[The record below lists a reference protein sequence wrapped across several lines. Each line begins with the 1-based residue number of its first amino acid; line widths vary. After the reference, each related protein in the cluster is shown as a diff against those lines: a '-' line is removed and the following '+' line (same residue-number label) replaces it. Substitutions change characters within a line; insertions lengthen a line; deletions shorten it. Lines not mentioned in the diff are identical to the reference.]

1 MAMLFK
7 KLPQLKGKINL
18 DIGCGEKKQPG
29 YIGIDVRD
37 CGQEIVW
44 DVRDGIPLPD
54 NSVDSIISIHF
65 IEHLTN
71 DEAIELFEDAYRVL
85 KPGGIMFNVVPH
97 VDDPTAYYFDHET
110 FWNESRITAL
120 ERVEGFKF
128 KVTKNHK
135 TSRMIQI
142 DGALRE
148 FYELMFELKK

>member
-1 MAMLFK
+1 MLFK

-29 YIGIDVRD
+29 YIGVDVRD

-54 NSVDSIISIHF
+54 NSVDSVISIHF

-71 DEAIELFEDAYRVL
+71 DEALKLFDDVRRVL
-85 KPGGIMFNVVPH
+85 KPGGTMFNVVPH
-97 VDDPTAYYFDHET
+97 VDDPAAYYFDHET

-148 FYELMFELKK
+148 FYELIFELKK